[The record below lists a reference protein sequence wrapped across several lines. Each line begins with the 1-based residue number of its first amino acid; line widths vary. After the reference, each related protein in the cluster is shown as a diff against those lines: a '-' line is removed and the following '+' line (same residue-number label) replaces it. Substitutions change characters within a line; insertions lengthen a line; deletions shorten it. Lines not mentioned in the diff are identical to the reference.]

1 MCVYIGEYV
10 WVSINSFMLSTEIE
24 IRFSRLGNAI
34 TGLIFGAVC
43 YLSLDAAFLG
53 NIRID
58 MKPIWLW
65 VAFGISGFTALFTLK
80 NAISPNLIFA
90 ADSRGLRIGRGV
102 LFNRVR
108 HIRWNELVRI
118 EEGII
123 RILIQRVNMTNSL
136 KLHKELPAM
145 RLVFDESTD
154 LGRLGYGQ
162 AHPDQKSNYLIAAK
176 LFRRP
181 LPDTIALLREM
192 KERYAKH

>member
-1 MCVYIGEYV
+1 MQ
-10 WVSINSFMLSTEIE
+10 STEIE

-34 TGLIFGAVC
+34 GGLIFGGIC

-65 VAFGISGFTALFTLK
+65 IAFGISGFTALYTLK

-102 LFNRVR
+102 FVNKVR
-108 HIRWNELVRI
+108 QIRWNKLKGI
-118 EEGII
+118 EEGTMK
-123 RILIQRVNMTNSL
+123 ILIQGRDRIR
-136 KLHKELPAM
+136 HEELPAVKF
-145 RLVFDESTD
+145 VFDEFTD
-154 LGRLGYGQ
+154 LGCLGYKQ
-162 AHPDQKSNYLIAAK
+162 ARPDKKSNYLIAAR

-181 LPDTIALLREM
+181 LPDTIATLREM
-192 KERYAKH
+192 RERHT